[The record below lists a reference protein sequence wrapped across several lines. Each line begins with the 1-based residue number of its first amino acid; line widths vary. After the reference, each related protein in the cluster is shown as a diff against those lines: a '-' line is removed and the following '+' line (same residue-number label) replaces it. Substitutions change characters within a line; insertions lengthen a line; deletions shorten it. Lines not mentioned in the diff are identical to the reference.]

1 MAIHDTIGDF
11 LTIIRNSSR
20 AGKETCT
27 AQWSKVREGITRIL
41 KNEGFI
47 ADYKEIANEKGHKS
61 LELSLKYVKG
71 TPSIADIQRLSKPGC
86 RVYTGSEDI
95 PSILGGLGLS
105 ILSTSKGIITNKEAR
120 RQKLGG
126 ELIAKVW

>member
-20 AGKETCT
+20 AGKDTCT
-27 AQWSKVREGITRIL
+27 AQWSKVREGIARIL

-47 ADYKEIANEKGHKS
+47 VDYKEVANEKGHKS
-61 LELSLKYVKG
+61 LELSLKYVDG

-86 RVYTGSEDI
+86 RVYTGSEKI
-95 PSILGGLGLS
+95 PAILGGLGLS
-105 ILSTSKGIITNKEAR
+105 ILSTSKGIVTNKEAR

>member
-27 AQWSKVREGITRIL
+27 AQWSRLREGIAIIL
-41 KNEGFI
+41 KREGFI
-47 ADYKEIANEKGHKS
+47 ADYKEVVDANGHRK
-61 LELSLKYVKG
+61 LELSLKYVDG

-86 RVYTGSEDI
+86 RIYTGSDEI
-95 PSILGGLGLS
+95 PSVLGGLGIS
-105 ILSTSKGIITNKEAR
+105 ILSTSKGILTNKEAR

>member
-27 AQWSKVREGITRIL
+27 AQWSKVREGIARIL

-61 LELSLKYVKG
+61 LELSLKYVEG

>member
-20 AGKETCT
+20 AGKETCS
-27 AQWSKVREGITRIL
+27 AQWSKVREGIACIL

-47 ADYKEIANEKGHKS
+47 LDYKEVANAKGHKN
-61 LELSLKYVKG
+61 LELSLKYIEG

-86 RVYTGSEDI
+86 RVYAGSEEI
-95 PSILGGLGLS
+95 PPVLGGLGIS
-105 ILSTSKGIITNKEAR
+105 ILSTSKGILTNQEAR
-120 RQKLGG
+120 RKKLGG

>member
-27 AQWSKVREGITRIL
+27 AQWSKVREGIAHIL

-47 ADYKEIANEKGHKS
+47 ADYKEITNEKGHKS
-61 LELSLKYVKG
+61 LELSLKYVEG

>member
-27 AQWSKVREGITRIL
+27 AQWSKVREGIARIL
-41 KNEGFI
+41 KSEGFI
-47 ADYKEIANEKGHKS
+47 IDYKEVSNEKGHKS
-61 LELSLKYVKG
+61 LEVSLKYVDG

-86 RVYTGSEDI
+86 RVYTGSEEI
-95 PSILGGLGLS
+95 PSVLGGLGLS
-105 ILSTSKGIITNKEAR
+105 ILSTSKGIVTNKEAR